1 MVLIWYAGPYVTG
14 ALFELRGGRQ
24 TAMFVLG
31 AINFALGTLILF
43 FRPAQ
48 QCAHA
53 VQAHCMLKSHS
64 EVGSNV
70 KKLQTVPGCS
80 STAPARLWSWRV
92 RDICSHSTGMQH

>member
-1 MVLIWYAGPYVTG
+1 MTG

-48 QCAHA
+48 QCVHA
-53 VQAHCMLKSHS
+53 VRHMCMQASHVNAEAAAGFLS
-64 EVGSNV
+64 QSICLLLVPACRR
-70 KKLQTVPGCS
+70 LQ
-80 STAPARLWSWRV
+80 
-92 RDICSHSTGMQH
+92 

>member
-1 MVLIWYAGPYVTG
+1 MTG

-48 QCAHA
+48 QCAPA
-53 VQAHCMLKSHS
+53 VRAHCMLTCHTGATSHG
-64 EVGSNV
+64 VNAGA
-70 KKLQTVPGCS
+70 LQHSSCLAFGPGVSALMVACS
-80 STAPARLWSWRV
+80 
-92 RDICSHSTGMQH
+92 RDAALK